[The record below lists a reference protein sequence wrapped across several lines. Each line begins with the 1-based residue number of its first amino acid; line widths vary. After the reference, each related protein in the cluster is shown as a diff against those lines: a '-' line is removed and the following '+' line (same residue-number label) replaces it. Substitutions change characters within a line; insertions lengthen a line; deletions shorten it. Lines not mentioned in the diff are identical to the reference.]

1 MTDNTS
7 KYNFVDLTVALCFKN
22 FFIVPDY
29 QREFVWESRREVER
43 LLSDVIEAYNT
54 DPNKEYFI
62 GTTVVYN
69 NNGRYELIDGQQR
82 TTTLFLILC
91 AFRNLFA
98 KRSIPHNVIDSLI
111 CDYTYGPDKKQ
122 ILLFHL
128 ELQYEEATN
137 LLTDIAEEKD
147 KHKSILSPSGKRLVE
162 AYEYIYNQLASL
174 EEHDLNNLLV
184 YILYKLKF
192 IQISTQDINDALK
205 IFETINDRGT
215 GLNPMDLLKNL
226 IFRQVNR
233 EQFAEIKSLW
243 KQLVSILEEANEK
256 PLRFL
261 RYFIM
266 SNYPAVKHHGIQA
279 KDTNI
284 LREDEIYN
292 WMSNK
297 DNRLLTKFDKK
308 PAAFVDI
315 LIENAKAFVNF
326 SRGLDVHGT
335 QNVYLTNIIA
345 IGGNSFRQHIILL
358 LCARKYNP
366 EMFNLLAKNI
376 ENYLFV
382 SLVSREQAKVFEKA
396 FAEWCI
402 ALKGVKSKEDLID
415 FVKDYMTPAVDKK
428 RVEFKDRFRSLSQ
441 NDIQMCRLRYIL
453 ARISQYVDN
462 TYNGVKSLTTIDNY
476 APNGIEIEHILPKTC
491 PSEEIRSSFEDYDR
505 AVSMLGNLTILGQP
519 MNSSVKN
526 KPYSEKVI
534 EYGKSSFVLTRSLSK
549 KEDVGKNTAINKL
562 NEHLISFSEWTD
574 ETIIQ
579 RQEMLLELSRI
590 IWRMEGQE
598 CLFESDIPVDNE
610 NDFINH
616 LSIVFPD
623 GETIDHPAAA
633 ETFVEA
639 IKKIGPAKVYSTGIK
654 CCGVLICGKSRDA
667 KYGKRQIEIGEG
679 WLVMTN
685 SNTIQKA
692 AYIRRIAKYLKLDI
706 QPILTKIPKQKD

>member
-43 LLSDVIEAYNT
+43 LLSDVMEAYNT

-147 KHKSILSPSGKRLVE
+147 KNKSILSPSGKRLVE

-174 EEHDLNNLLV
+174 EEQDLNNLLV

-233 EQFAEIKSLW
+233 EQFAEIKSRW

-326 SRGLDVHGT
+326 SRGLDVHGN

-345 IGGNSFRQHIILL
+345 LGGNSFRQHIILL
-358 LCARKYNP
+358 LGARKYNP
-366 EMFNLLAKNI
+366 EVFNLLAKNI

-441 NDIQMCRLRYIL
+441 NDIQMYRLRYIL

-623 GETIDHPAAA
+623 RETIDHPAAA

-654 CCGVLICGKSRDA
+654 CCGVPICGKSRDA

-679 WLVMTN
+679 WLIMTN
-685 SNTIQKA
+685 SNTMQKA
-692 AYIRRIAKYLKLDI
+692 GYIRRIAKYLSLNI
-706 QPILTKIPKQKD
+706 QPIITKILK

>member
-233 EQFAEIKSLW
+233 EQFAEIKSRW

-266 SNYPAVKHHGIQA
+266 SNYPAVKHHGILA

-326 SRGLDVHGT
+326 SRGLDVHGN

-358 LCARKYNP
+358 LGARKYNP

-441 NDIQMCRLRYIL
+441 NDIQMYRLRYIL

-476 APNGIEIEHILPKTC
+476 A
-491 PSEEIRSSFEDYDR
+491 
-505 AVSMLGNLTILGQP
+505 
-519 MNSSVKN
+519 
-526 KPYSEKVI
+526 
-534 EYGKSSFVLTRSLSK
+534 
-549 KEDVGKNTAINKL
+549 
-562 NEHLISFSEWTD
+562 
-574 ETIIQ
+574 
-579 RQEMLLELSRI
+579 
-590 IWRMEGQE
+590 
-598 CLFESDIPVDNE
+598 
-610 NDFINH
+610 
-616 LSIVFPD
+616 
-623 GETIDHPAAA
+623 
-633 ETFVEA
+633 
-639 IKKIGPAKVYSTGIK
+639 IG
-654 CCGVLICGKSRDA
+654 
-667 KYGKRQIEIGEG
+667 
-679 WLVMTN
+679 
-685 SNTIQKA
+685 
-692 AYIRRIAKYLKLDI
+692 
-706 QPILTKIPKQKD
+706 

>member
-54 DPNKEYFI
+54 NPNKEYFI

-233 EQFAEIKSLW
+233 EQFAEIKSRW

-266 SNYPAVKHHGIQA
+266 SNYPAVKHHGILA

-326 SRGLDVHGT
+326 SRGLDVHGN

-358 LCARKYNP
+358 LGARKYNP

-441 NDIQMCRLRYIL
+441 NDIQMYRLRYIL

-491 PSEEIRSSFEDYDR
+491 LSEEIRSSFEDYDR

-549 KEDVGKNTAINKL
+549 KRMLAKTPPSTSLMSISYPSPSGLMRLSFNVRKCFL
-562 NEHLISFSEWTD
+562 NS
-574 ETIIQ
+574 
-579 RQEMLLELSRI
+579 LE
-590 IWRMEGQE
+590 
-598 CLFESDIPVDNE
+598 
-610 NDFINH
+610 
-616 LSIVFPD
+616 
-623 GETIDHPAAA
+623 
-633 ETFVEA
+633 
-639 IKKIGPAKVYSTGIK
+639 
-654 CCGVLICGKSRDA
+654 
-667 KYGKRQIEIGEG
+667 
-679 WLVMTN
+679 
-685 SNTIQKA
+685 
-692 AYIRRIAKYLKLDI
+692 
-706 QPILTKIPKQKD
+706 